1 MADKAVIQAEIKGN
15 IGEVADDLERAADNT
30 EKLDDATKKGAKG
43 FKGVG
48 TAVKGLGR
56 ALKAAGIGIVVALL
70 AKMMEVFSQNQKVVD
85 TFNIGMEMLTRMFLD
100 LFTFLSNNI
109 GSVTSWFK

>member
-1 MADKAVIQAEIKGN
+1 MAKEIIEADVKSN
-15 IGEVADDLERAADNT
+15 IGEVADELERAADNT
-30 EKLDDATKKGAKG
+30 EKLDEATKKGARG

-48 TAVKGLGR
+48 NAVMAVGT
-56 ALKAAGIGIVVALL
+56 ALKAAGIGIIVGLF
-70 AKMMEVFSQNQKVVD
+70 AKLMEVSSQNQKVVD
-85 TFNIGMEMLTRMFLD
+85 TFNIAMEMLTRMFLD